1 MPSNAPHALGKP
13 VQMILFVDSDH
24 AGDLLSQRVHTRV
37 LIFLNRV
44 PILWYSI
51 KQSGIE
57 ASSFG
62 SEFMGLKVVT
72 DLVKGLQYKLRMM
85 GIPIEGPSQ
94 VQYSK
99 SMWKKKSQLLTIWC
113 VKTLQL
119 VQLRLDTNLWRPI

>member
-94 VQYSK
+94 VQEEEESIAYH
-99 SMWKKKSQLLTIWC
+99 
-113 VKTLQL
+113 L
-119 VQLRLDTNLWRPI
+119 VRENIAAGAIEIGYKPLETNLAYMLK